1 MHGRVGGE
9 GVCDRNSGEH
19 SWVRVQGGMALGTA
33 RHGLVGHLLYGG
45 RWHPATCRRT
55 AHAGCGRAT
64 CTRSAG
70 LGLGS
75 PPNQDAVAT
84 NPLLAVA
91 GMGHN
96 EQ

>member
-45 RWHPATCRRT
+45 RWQPATCRRT
-55 AHAGCGRAT
+55 APDGPRWMWTRHMHALSWFGFGITAESR
-64 CTRSAG
+64 RR
-70 LGLGS
+70 
-75 PPNQDAVAT
+75 
-84 NPLLAVA
+84 